1 MPGAEVADARAQ
13 VDERGRHVRVIVP
26 WKSEAKRIAALL
38 GESAPE
44 LVGDASALP
53 DAGVVMIPLKLA
65 KGLEFDRV
73 IIPDASAR
81 LFPENELSRNRLY
94 TTISRATRQVTVM
107 SRGPMSGLWRKARRA
122 SRVFACSVGG
132 AGRAQ
137 VSPAGLRGGRAGSP
151 ALRGSLAPVARLAV
165 YRRAAPSRTGCTSCM
180 VRAPCSIR
188 SSQEPVNSCLFFSAM
203 SSTAVHSGRWNLR
216 VLTFIT

>member
-1 MPGAEVADARAQ
+1 MRAYDDEDEYARDLRAEVADARAQ
-13 VDERGRHVRVIVP
+13 VDERGGTCAVIVP

-38 GESAPE
+38 GEGAPE

-107 SRGPMSGLWRKARRA
+107 SRGPMSGL
-122 SRVFACSVGG
+122 
-132 AGRAQ
+132 
-137 VSPAGLRGGRAGSP
+137 
-151 ALRGSLAPVARLAV
+151 LA
-165 YRRAAPSRTGCTSCM
+165 
-180 VRAPCSIR
+180 
-188 SSQEPVNSCLFFSAM
+188 
-203 SSTAVHSGRWNLR
+203 
-216 VLTFIT
+216 